1 LEFGKVD
8 LNDGNSEYQT
18 PSPNNQSSYTLEK
31 YRITYHTIGVGNLF
45 FPKSPEAINFTDF
58 HENLSLQQGR
68 KDSSL
73 ISIVPKLSTPLTLDV
88 YLKRSTDQNI
98 LVDST
103 ATFVPFKTRIHPE
116 TEKLFKKFWD
126 SIEPKLQKNPAALAR
141 YIRNQAGFKYSIDAP
156 AENLESFLYGT
167 RQGHCEYFAT
177 VLTLTLQY
185 FGYQATIVN

>member
-1 LEFGKVD
+1 MEIGKTD
-8 LNDGNSEYQT
+8 LHGGTSEYQI
-18 PSPNNQSSYTLEK
+18 PSRDQESPYALEK

-45 FPKSPEAINFTDF
+45 FPKTPEAINFSNF

-73 ISIVPKLSTPLTLDV
+73 LSIAPKLSTPITLDV
-88 YLKRSTDQNI
+88 YLKRSTNQNI

-103 ATFVPFKTRIHPE
+103 NTFVPFKIRIHPE

-126 SIEPKLQKNPAALAR
+126 DIDPKLQKNPAALAR

-177 VLTLTLQY
+177 VLTLTLQH
-185 FGYQATIVN
+185 FGYEATIVN